1 MAKSALFKYYSD
13 KLARVKSPDEL
24 LALSREISTKS
35 FKANEK
41 AALSLSCVYIAKQ
54 FDKQNKKL
62 RKAAVNE
69 DSSMVC
75 PPEG

>member
-13 KLARVKSPDEL
+13 RLARVKSPDEL
-24 LALSREISTKS
+24 LELSREISSKS

-41 AALSLSCVYIAKQ
+41 AALSLSCVFIAKQ

-62 RKAAVNE
+62 RKAAENE
-69 DSSMVC
+69 VSSMVC
-75 PPEG
+75 QSEG